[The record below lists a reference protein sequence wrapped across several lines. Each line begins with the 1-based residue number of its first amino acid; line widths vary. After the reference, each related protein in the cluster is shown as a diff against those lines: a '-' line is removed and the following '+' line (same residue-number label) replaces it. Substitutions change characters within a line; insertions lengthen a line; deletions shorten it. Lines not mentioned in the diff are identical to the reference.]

1 MRTGTLAAL
10 CGLLALAAGPA
21 AAGDEIY
28 ELYDAPAYEAVTF
41 EGLGH
46 REPGHRH
53 SHPRPRRHGGAW
65 VGMGIG
71 VLTGSASYECP
82 GPEGGDCSE
91 SGAYGT
97 YTANVTV
104 AGPVVFRARGV
115 RTQDRVDGRTPYEVA
130 ALVGGRFGR
139 SPWYGLVGGGRV
151 RHADDNVP
159 DASEGVAWEVLFAP
173 GSSGGAGFEMSF
185 HGHLGTH
192 VDFVGF
198 SAGMRFGLLN

>member
-1 MRTGTLAAL
+1 MHKAVMGILGSVPLAFAI
-10 CGLLALAAGPA
+10 AGPA
-21 AAGDEIY
+21 HATENTLFAAPTY
-28 ELYDAPAYEAVTF
+28 EVADLDGV
-41 EGLGH
+41 GLGH
-46 REPGHRH
+46 RERGHRH
-53 SHPRPRRHGGAW
+53 NHPRPHGGAW
-65 VGMGIG
+65 VGMGLG
-71 VLTGSASYECP
+71 VLSGTVDYDCP
-82 GPEGGDCSE
+82 PPDSGNCSE

-139 SPWYGLVGGGRV
+139 SPWYGLVGAGRV

-159 DASEGVAWEVLFAP
+159 DANEGVAWEILMAP

-198 SAGMRFGLLN
+198 SAGMRFGLLR